1 MVQVLATSPEAKL
14 LKVLFERY
22 PIDDLE
28 LSKRTGLDIM
38 EVRRALNGM
47 EGRGWVKLDRLPDRT
62 FVRLLRKDFLFLGRD
77 ETQRKAVK
85 HKKGRGDKHTR
96 EKLLHDDHDDIMY
109 A

>member
-22 PIDDLE
+22 PIDDKE
-28 LSKRTGLDIM
+28 LSERSGLDER
-38 EVRRALNGM
+38 EVRRLLIGM
-47 EGRGWVKLDRLPDRT
+47 ESRGWVKLDRLPDKL
-62 FVRLLRKDFLFLGRD
+62 FVRLLRTDFLFLGRD

-85 HKKGRGDKHTR
+85 HKKNKKDRVTR
-96 EKLLHDDHDDIMY
+96 EKLKHDDHDDIMY